1 MRKKNEEP
9 KVKENAAVVSF
20 LCHSTSLS
28 ILSHPSSHVRRR
40 RRGYARTSRETGWG
54 LRDEWRPRSESRDT
68 RPSVSGSLG
77 SVVTP
82 LLTASF
88 TSPAPRFVSL
98 ILSLVPQAPQAGAL
112 RALHDPIDE
121 GTEGTVA
128 DRVAGSALPSATRV
142 VSEERRESR
151 ATSPEKRDE
160 RERNQGNPLSYL
172 SSLTSFPLV
181 PSSLFQS

>member
-98 ILSLVPQAPQAGAL
+98 ILSLVPQAPQAGVTSVT
-112 RALHDPIDE
+112 RN
-121 GTEGTVA
+121 
-128 DRVAGSALPSATRV
+128 ATRREPKRKGRGEQ
-142 VSEERRESR
+142 SETDR
-151 ATSPEKRDE
+151 
-160 RERNQGNPLSYL
+160 PL
-172 SSLTSFPLV
+172 LTSFGA
-181 PSSLFQS
+181 

>member
-82 LLTASF
+82 FLSPSVHVVATLLLLRPKASGERSETDGTRRMEREPSARPF
-88 TSPAPRFVSL
+88 GASLVSHVPTVVR
-98 ILSLVPQAPQAGAL
+98 LSL
-112 RALHDPIDE
+112 RACGTPE
-121 GTEGTVA
+121 GTE
-128 DRVAGSALPSATRV
+128 
-142 VSEERRESR
+142 EE
-151 ATSPEKRDE
+151 
-160 RERNQGNPLSYL
+160 
-172 SSLTSFPLV
+172 
-181 PSSLFQS
+181 